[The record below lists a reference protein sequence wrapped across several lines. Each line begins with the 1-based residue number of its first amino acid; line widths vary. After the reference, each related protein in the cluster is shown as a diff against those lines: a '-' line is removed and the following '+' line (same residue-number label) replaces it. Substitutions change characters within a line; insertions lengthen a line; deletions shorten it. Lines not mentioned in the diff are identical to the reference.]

1 MQLPALFFMDL
12 SGNRELLDRPMVAFF
27 ASRTAPEGALAL
39 ATRWAE
45 RVAQTEQVV
54 ISGFHAPIER
64 AVLDVLLKHRHPVI
78 VALGRSLYR
87 KCPPLFQTPLAE
99 GRLLFISFRASPRT
113 SFSTAQQR
121 NWAAAD
127 LADELVFAPFAPSS
141 QLSTL
146 HYTYDH
152 SKKPCRIL

>member
-1 MQLPALFFMDL
+1 MDL
-12 SGNRELLDRPMVAFF
+12 YGNTQLLDAPLVAFF
-27 ASRTAPEGALAL
+27 ASRTAPPEALTLAL
-39 ATRWAE
+39 RWAHE
-45 RVAQTEQVV
+45 IARTNRVV
-54 ISGFHAPIER
+54 ISGFHSPIER
-64 AVLDVLLKHRHPVI
+64 AVLDLLLNHRHPVI

-87 KCPPLFQTPLAE
+87 KCPPLFQAPFAE
-99 GRLLFISFRASPRT
+99 GRLLFISFRASCRA

-121 NWAAAD
+121 NWATAD

-152 SKKPCRIL
+152 SKKPCQIL